1 MNHKYFKSLNKDYEK
16 KVCANCE
23 KPSKSVCGNCKFERY
38 CSRECQKER
47 WNIHSMLCNRMRDVK
62 KIEKQELLTKKNSK
76 AILWLK
82 EIGENTEEISRCVLK
97 GIEKGKYFW

>member
-1 MNHKYFKSLNKDYEK
+1 
-16 KVCANCE
+16 
-23 KPSKSVCGNCKFERY
+23 
-38 CSRECQKER
+38 
-47 WNIHSMLCNRMRDVK
+47 MRDVK